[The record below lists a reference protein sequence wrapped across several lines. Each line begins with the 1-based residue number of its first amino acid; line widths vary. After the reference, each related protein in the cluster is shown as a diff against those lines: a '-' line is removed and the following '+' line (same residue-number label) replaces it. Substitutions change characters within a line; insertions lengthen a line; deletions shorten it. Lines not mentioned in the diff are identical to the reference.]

1 MDNKRLINFL
11 FELGQ
16 LRRIEHDGWRVAN
29 VNKPESVAEHSLRAA
44 QIGFFL
50 AKMEEYK
57 DPYEIVTMIA
67 FHDMGECRVGDINKV
82 ANNYVDANE
91 EKAVKDQTSKLSNG
105 DELFEMWNEVE
116 NRKSEAGNIAKDA
129 DYLEQ
134 AITAK
139 EYMDTGHKSAE
150 DWINNV
156 RKKLQT
162 ESAKGLLEE
171 MINVS
176 STDWW
181 QGLKKL

>member
-1 MDNKRLINFL
+1 MPNKQLINFL

-16 LRRIEHDGWRVAN
+16 LRKIQHDGWRVAN
-29 VNKPESVAEHSLRAA
+29 VGKPESVAEHSLRAA
-44 QIGFFL
+44 QIGYFL
-50 AKMEEYK
+50 AKLEEYTN
-57 DPYEIVTMIA
+57 PYEVVTIIV
-67 FHDMGECRVGDINKV
+67 FHDIGECRIGDINKV
-82 ANNYVDANE
+82 ANGYIKADE
-91 EKAVKDQTSKLSNG
+91 EKAVKDQVSELSDG
-105 DELFEMWNEVE
+105 DELFEMWSQAES
-116 NRKSEAGNIAKDA
+116 RTSEAGNIAKDA

-162 ESAKGLLEE
+162 KSAKNLLEK
-171 MINVS
+171 MVKMT

-181 QGLKKL
+181 NGLKKI